1 MHKRKKKVGRGSS
14 PSSLKYSLDAPYV
27 DVEVSTPF
35 ITLADWNNS
44 TIENPLSLIWS
55 FQIVSYF
62 NFLTKS
68 KYFKF
73 N

>member
-35 ITLADWNNS
+35 ITLAD
-44 TIENPLSLIWS
+44 
-55 FQIVSYF
+55 
-62 NFLTKS
+62 
-68 KYFKF
+68 
-73 N
+73 